1 MTENQHAALKR
12 LRRKVENMHLDLRG
26 QNNARYLDTAEML
39 KLIEIME
46 KDA

>member
-1 MTENQHAALKR
+1 MTENQQAALKR